1 MKIERAFTIKQPREL
16 VWDKFNDVHFV
27 AECLPGASIV
37 SELGENRYKGRMSI
51 KVGPMA
57 AAFNGEIALESHR
70 ENWSGVVSGKGSDAG
85 SGSRASGN
93 MSYSLAPA
101 DSPGATRVAIVSDI
115 NLAGPLAQFSKGAVV
130 QEIANRITTAFVRN
144 FESKL
149 VAPAAASDAASAAP
163 PASGVPQRQSL
174 DAGALLWSVLRSRI
188 GSFFRRLL
196 DRAAD

>member
-1 MKIERAFTIKQPREL
+1 
-16 VWDKFNDVHFV
+16 
-27 AECLPGASIV
+27 
-37 SELGENRYKGRMSI
+37 
-51 KVGPMA
+51 
-57 AAFNGEIALESHR
+57 
-70 ENWSGVVSGKGSDAG
+70 
-85 SGSRASGN
+85 
-93 MSYSLAPA
+93 MSYSLAAA

-130 QEIANRITTAFVRN
+130 QEIANRITTAFVGN

-196 DRAAD
+196 GRAAD

>member
-1 MKIERAFTIKQPREL
+1 MKIEKAFTIKQPREL

-57 AAFNGEIALESHR
+57 AAFNGEIALESRR
-70 ENWSGVVSGKGSDAG
+70 EKWSGVVSGKGSDAG
-85 SGSRASGN
+85 SGSRVSGN
-93 MSYSLAPA
+93 MSYSLAA
-101 DSPGATRVAIVSDI
+101 DDPPGATRVAIVSDI

-130 QEIANRITTAFVRN
+130 QEIANRITAAFVGN

-149 VAPAAASDAASAAP
+149 AAPAAVSDAASAAP
-163 PASGVPQRQSL
+163 PASSVSQQQSL
-174 DAGALLWSVLRSRI
+174 DAGALLWAVLRSRI
-188 GSFFRRLL
+188 GSLFRRLL
-196 DRAAD
+196 GRSAN

>member
-130 QEIANRITTAFVRN
+130 QEIANRITTAFVGN